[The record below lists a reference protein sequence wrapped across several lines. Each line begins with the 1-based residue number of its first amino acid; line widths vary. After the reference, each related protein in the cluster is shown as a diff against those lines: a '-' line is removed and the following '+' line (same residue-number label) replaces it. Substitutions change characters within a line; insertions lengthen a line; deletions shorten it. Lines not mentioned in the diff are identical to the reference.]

1 MLLRTRSSR
10 FGNQRRWIR
19 PSAPT
24 YRLRRRL
31 PNLVGA
37 VHTCRQLAGARP
49 QGVLG
54 GRGSKPWAGCA
65 ALTVVCAFRPR
76 VVAAFGLWLM
86 VALAGPGLLVQAA
99 VPQDGYAALRAG
111 DVDGALTQF
120 RAALETNP
128 DDLKALNMVGA
139 VLCMRNETEASIPYF
154 ERALSI
160 APEFVAARKNL
171 AMAEFDLGRHDS
183 AKRHL
188 LQLLEV
194 EDARA
199 QASLFLGMIASEDG
213 QHEEA
218 IQRFGAAESLLKAQP
233 RAAISYARSLHRLG
247 HADRMSEVLG
257 PVLGR
262 ADLTAPDLVDLAQL
276 YASAAMFDESLD
288 ALDRAEAAGIA
299 IAGLA
304 GQRLDV
310 LLAAGREAQALSHAR
325 HAVEVEPSQDLL
337 LRLARLEESAGDL
350 DAAVV
355 ALRRAIQADPGSE
368 AGYIELS
375 EFCIR
380 YRNPGLALEILDL
393 GLNRMPGSYRLFVQ
407 KGITLGQAQRY
418 QEARQAFSEAI
429 ALTADH
435 SVALTAMA
443 VALLLSE
450 ETDLA
455 LDTLGH
461 GVARFPDD
469 FYVNYVY
476 GFALERSQAADHE
489 SDALARAE
497 LHLRKSIELNGE
509 FPSARYRLGKILAE
523 NSPQEAIQHLEAA
536 VRLAPSLDA
545 AKYQLGQIYIS
556 VGRVEEGERLIREV
570 GEAKQRD
577 LEAEQMPQFRAFK
590 PPPEG

>member
-1 MLLRTRSSR
+1 MFLRTRSSR
-10 FGNQRRWIR
+10 FGNQRRWVR
-19 PSAPT
+19 HSAPT
-24 YRLRRRL
+24 YRFRRL
-31 PNLVGA
+31 TPNVDGA
-37 VHTCRQLAGARP
+37 VDTCRSFA
-49 QGVLG
+49 G
-54 GRGSKPWAGCA
+54 GRPEGSLRDRGWKPWFGSVASS
-65 ALTVVCAFRPR
+65 VVYAFRPT
-76 VVAAFGLWLM
+76 VIAACGLWLM
-86 VALAGPGLLVQAA
+86 VALAGPLVQAA
-99 VPQDGYAALRAG
+99 GLPDGYAALRAG
-111 DVDGALTQF
+111 DIDGALAHF
-120 RAALETNP
+120 RAALETDP

-139 VLCMRNETEASIPYF
+139 VLCMRNEPEASIPYF

-160 APEFVAARKNL
+160 APDFVAARKNL
-171 AMAEFDLGRHDS
+171 AIAEFDLGRHDS

-188 LQLLEV
+188 LQLLGV

-218 IQRFGAAESLLKAQP
+218 IQRFGEAGSLLEAQP
-233 RAAISYARSLHRLG
+233 RAFIAYARSLHRLG
-247 HADRMSEVLG
+247 HLDRMSEVLG
-257 PVLGR
+257 SVRGR
-262 ADLTAPDLVDLAQL
+262 ADLAMPDFVDLAQL

-288 ALDRAEAAGIA
+288 ALDRAEAAGSSTA
-299 IAGLA
+299 RLQ

-310 LLAAGREAQALSHAR
+310 LLAAGREAQALSYAR
-325 HAVEVEPSQDLL
+325 EAVEVERSQDLL
-337 LRLARLEESAGDL
+337 LRLAGLEESAGDL
-350 DAAVV
+350 DAAIV

-375 EFCIR
+375 EFCVR

-393 GLNRMPGSYRLFVQ
+393 GLNRMPRSYRLLVQ

-418 QEARQAFSEAI
+418 QEARQAFSEAV

-455 LDTLGH
+455 LDTLGR
-461 GVARFPDD
+461 GVVRFPDD

-476 GFALERSQAADHE
+476 GFALERSQAGDVD
-489 SDALARAE
+489 SDALERAE
-497 LHLRKSIELNGE
+497 MHLRRSIELNGE
-509 FPSARYRLGKILAE
+509 FPSAHYRLGKILAE
-523 NSPQEAIQHLEAA
+523 TSPEEAIQHLEAA

-545 AKYQLGQIYIS
+545 ARYQLGQLYIS
-556 VGRVEEGERLIREV
+556 VGRVDEGERLMREV